1 MASIKFT
8 VHFHTPGEGLL
19 IIPRCPWGICSR
31 NSPRMSNYK
40 MLKSHSQP
48 SLFLNFTSSDSANTV
63 LCIEFAICGWLNPQL
78 QNMQTWRSSYIFIKK
93 YLYIGGT
100 TQFKPS
106 VDWGSTG
113 TAYQKVETLGKSWKS
128 AYHKYLTVGKV
139 TAINVFQSC
148 SKNS

>member
-8 VHFHTPGEGLL
+8 VHFHTPGEGLP
-19 IIPRCPWGICSR
+19 IIPQCPWGICSR

-48 SLFLNFTSSDSANTV
+48 SLFLNFTSSDSTNTV
-63 LCIEFAICGWLNPQL
+63 LCIKFAICGWLNPQL
-78 QNMQTWRSSYIFIKK
+78 QNMQIWRYSYIFIKK

-106 VDWGSTG
+106 IVWGSTEECIPEG
-113 TAYQKVETLGKSWKS
+113 RDF
-128 AYHKYLTVGKV
+128 GKV
-139 TAINVFQSC
+139 LEICLSQVSC
-148 SKNS
+148 LQWAK